1 MVFIFA
7 KNTSDQLASLAKQID
22 KVVAQNKDKKLSAVI
37 NLIGEPTDAY
47 LEKAKKFAHENGLK
61 HVVIAVTGD
70 ADKFNVSDDA
80 EVTVMHYKRKKVK
93 FNYAVDKDGFN
104 KEAID
109 KIVRGIETILN

>member
-7 KNTSDQLASLAKQID
+7 KTASDQLASLAKQID
-22 KVVAQNKDKKLSAVI
+22 KVVAKNKDKKLSAVI

-47 LEKAKKFAHENGLK
+47 IEKAKAFAEENGLK
-61 HVVIAVTGD
+61 NVVVTVTGD

-104 KEAID
+104 KESID
-109 KIVRGIETILN
+109 RIVDGVKTILN

>member
-7 KNTSDQLASLAKQID
+7 KTPSDQLASLAKQID
-22 KVVAQNKDKKLSAVI
+22 QVVAKNKDKKLSAVI

-47 LEKAKKFAHENGLK
+47 LEKAKRFAQENGLK
-61 HVVIAVTGD
+61 NVVITVTGD
-70 ADKFNVSDDA
+70 TDRFNVSDAA
-80 EVTVMHYKRKKVK
+80 EVTVMHYKRKRVK

-109 KIVRGIETILN
+109 KIVGGISSILN